1 MSTLV
6 PTTADVN
13 KIYTYCIRKITSSN
27 ETTQNSTDELPSTR
41 QTSTLTESDYSVT
54 IKQSA
59 DSETTET
66 TNTSTDETV
75 TNVNLLRD
83 REKRSLVEE
92 STDLTVASTVQTTQ
106 SDSMVTTNTAT
117 DPIASTEAIITT
129 EVYSDYGNVSSASNF
144 TIATTASIIY
154 CVDEIVTASMNSSR
168 TTTDLD
174 LVSGSTD
181 EYSNGSTTTSNYGI
195 SVNPTTNFASYF
207 DEVST
212 QSATGL

>member
-83 REKRSLVEE
+83 REKKKS
-92 STDLTVASTVQTTQ
+92 
-106 SDSMVTTNTAT
+106 
-117 DPIASTEAIITT
+117 
-129 EVYSDYGNVSSASNF
+129 
-144 TIATTASIIY
+144 
-154 CVDEIVTASMNSSR
+154 C
-168 TTTDLD
+168 
-174 LVSGSTD
+174 
-181 EYSNGSTTTSNYGI
+181 
-195 SVNPTTNFASYF
+195 
-207 DEVST
+207 
-212 QSATGL
+212 